1 MSEFFVVS
9 LEERLLA
16 RGVIFFIVF
25 SPFVGCGN
33 FLAKR
38 LIFVGVV
45 FEYSKQRQ
53 QCFDEHTHVKVSG
66 VKVKSKVHAARCRV
80 CFLGG

>member
-1 MSEFFVVS
+1 
-9 LEERLLA
+9 
-16 RGVIFFIVF
+16 
-25 SPFVGCGN
+25 
-33 FLAKR
+33 LAKR